1 MWLSHFDPN
10 LPLLSTGNFELKMS
24 KVLIHKLKTFVH
36 LKAKIILDS
45 HDTFLTISCC

>member
-10 LPLLSTGNFELKMS
+10 LPLLSTGYNFELEMS

-36 LKAKIILDS
+36 LKNQNNFRF
-45 HDTFLTISCC
+45 T